1 MNDVQD
7 APVQNPN
14 YEIEMGD
21 YGYGRDDRFGGPM
34 RGHPRGYDSGY
45 GGSGGGFAPPSYG
58 GQYGADGLGG
68 MEQSP
73 LDAEIQVVIREIH
86 NEQALFEQAGEWGGQ
101 FKNAKRLLAAEA
113 DKLENSI
120 DPEWLEVDI
129 PKPIKVTKKILIP
142 TFRHPRFNFVGKLLG
157 PKGANL
163 QAMAKQHK
171 CHIYVLGRGST
182 KDRLKEQE
190 LLSSGD
196 PQYAH
201 YGGPL
206 HVKVETIAPAH
217 VAYQRIAG
225 VLDILSKTLVPV
237 RDGPDGEGNGG
248 EIKDIKKEDDEKDNH
263 DGGEG
268 GSRGGFRGGRGGS
281 RGGGGDGGRGRGG
294 MGRGRGGYNPY

>member
-1 MNDVQD
+1 KVGM
-7 APVQNPN
+7 A
-14 YEIEMGD
+14 D
-21 YGYGRDDRFGGPM
+21 YGYGRDDGFGGPI
-34 RGHPRGYDSGY
+34 RGGPPRGDGGYGASGGMSGY
-45 GGSGGGFAPPSYG
+45 GGGPYG
-58 GQYGADGLGG
+58 DGQGG

-86 NEQALFEQAGEWGGQ
+86 NEQALFDQAGEWGGQ

-190 LLSSGD
+190 LLASGD

-206 HVKVETIAPAH
+206 HVSVQCIAPAH

-225 VLDILSKTLVPV
+225 VLDTLSKTLLPV
-237 RDGPDGEGNGG
+237 RDGPDGERDGNGG
-248 EIKDIKKEDDEKDNH
+248 DNKDVKKEETDTHN
-263 DGGEG
+263 DGSGERSG
-268 GSRGGFRGGRGGS
+268 RGGFRGGRG
-281 RGGGGDGGRGRGG
+281 RGGG
-294 MGRGRGGYNPY
+294 MGRGRGGIPLGNRGRGRGG

>member
-1 MNDVQD
+1 SSIPDILVAHRPLQ
-7 APVQNPN
+7 V
-14 YEIEMGD
+14 IMGD
-21 YGYGRDDRFGGPM
+21 YGYGREERFGGPM
-34 RGHPRGYDSGY
+34 RGPPRGYEGGY
-45 GGSGGGFAPPSYG
+45 GGSGGPSMGGGYDKYG
-58 GQYGADGLGG
+58 GSSFGGGGGG

-142 TFRHPRFNFVGKLLG
+142 TFRHPRFNFVGKILG

-163 QAMAKQHK
+163 QAMAKQFK

-190 LLSSGD
+190 LLASGD

-217 VAYQRIAG
+217 VAYERVAG
-225 VLDILSKTLVPV
+225 VLDILSKTLLPT
-237 RDGPDGEGNGG
+237 RDGPDLDGSGADKEG
-248 EIKDIKKEDDEKDNH
+248 DVKKEDSDR
-263 DGGEG
+263 DGQNGSGDRG
-268 GSRGGFRGGRGGS
+268 GRGGFRGRGGP
-281 RGGGGDGGRGRGG
+281 RGGGDRGRVGDRGRGG
-294 MGRGRGGYNPY
+294 GRG

>member
-1 MNDVQD
+1 FQRAMS
-7 APVQNPN
+7 
-14 YEIEMGD
+14 D
-21 YGYGRDDRFGGPM
+21 YGYGRDDRFGGPI
-34 RGHPRGYDSGY
+34 RGPRGYDGGY
-45 GGSGGGFAPPSYG
+45 GGSGGPPPSNFAAPYCG
-58 GQYGADGLGG
+58 GQFGSAGA

-86 NEQALFEQAGEWGGQ
+86 NEQVLFDQAGEWGGQ

-190 LLSSGD
+190 LLASGD

-225 VLDILSKTLVPV
+225 VLDLLSKTLVPV
-237 RDGPDGEGNGG
+237 RDGPELEGNGG
-248 EIKDIKKEDDEKDNH
+248 EQGDVKKEDAKD
-263 DGGEG
+263 DREVP
-268 GSRGGFRGGRGGS
+268 SSDRGGRGGM
-281 RGGGGDGGRGRGG
+281 RGGRGMQRGNGGGRGRGG
-294 MGRGRGGYNPY
+294 GGRGG